1 MVVRFVP
8 MLSEFKPAPGIQQSG
23 QRSLER
29 CGLEMAGNR
38 SGIRAALAAETS
50 TRLGVKNNIW
60 RNRETP
66 ERTDGFGVSGSE
78 QVTLKRINSR
88 KSERSKAPSFTVVS
102 GGVFNFKALPM
113 FLCAGAAFVLIVE
126 DALCSS
132 SEAGQDALVKFYRN
146 AICRTFELIQI
157 GKLRPLRPK
166 GERAGTRNFRVSRSQ
181 VPQS

>member
-29 CGLEMAGNR
+29 FGKWLEIAP
-38 SGIRAALAAETS
+38 GIRAALAAETS

-113 FLCAGAAFVLIVE
+113 FLCAGAAFILIVE
-126 DALCSS
+126 PLSA
-132 SEAGQDALVKFYRN
+132 VHP
-146 AICRTFELIQI
+146 
-157 GKLRPLRPK
+157 RPAKMRW
-166 GERAGTRNFRVSRSQ
+166 
-181 VPQS
+181 